1 MKNIRLLLVDD
12 ETGFRSAITRRLKKR
27 GIIAQEAGSGQECL
41 ATLGNQNI
49 DIVILDVKMPG
60 MDGIKTLG
68 HIKEKHHETEVILLT
83 GHSSTSDGVDGIK
96 SGAFDYLTKPVEFD
110 HLFGKI
116 NQAYEK
122 ITRIKE
128 KKKEAVYR
136 EKIEQQMIATERLA
150 SLGTLA
156 SGVAHE
162 INNPLA
168 IINESAGWMKLVL
181 NKIELAEMPRKAEF
195 EKALNKIETSIDR
208 AKKITHQLLGVVRK
222 RDSLLTEVNLEDL
235 ANEAIELVIREAINI
250 DIEVKCKPENKN
262 IWSDPYQLRQVL
274 INLLTN
280 AVQATGTGGKVSL
293 IISLNNN
300 DATIEVK
307 DTGKGIPG
315 ENMKKIFEPFFSTKE
330 PGEGTGLGL
339 YVTRGIVDKLGG
351 KIDVESRVGRGTSFF
366 ITLPKFHE
374 PAKNIKNNGERLQ

>member
-27 GIIAQEAGSGQECL
+27 GIIAQEAGSGKECL

-60 MDGIKTLG
+60 MDGIETLG

-156 SGVAHE
+156 
-162 INNPLA
+162 
-168 IINESAGWMKLVL
+168 
-181 NKIELAEMPRKAEF
+181 
-195 EKALNKIETSIDR
+195 
-208 AKKITHQLLGVVRK
+208 
-222 RDSLLTEVNLEDL
+222 
-235 ANEAIELVIREAINI
+235 
-250 DIEVKCKPENKN
+250 
-262 IWSDPYQLRQVL
+262 
-274 INLLTN
+274 
-280 AVQATGTGGKVSL
+280 
-293 IISLNNN
+293 
-300 DATIEVK
+300 
-307 DTGKGIPG
+307 
-315 ENMKKIFEPFFSTKE
+315 
-330 PGEGTGLGL
+330 
-339 YVTRGIVDKLGG
+339 
-351 KIDVESRVGRGTSFF
+351 
-366 ITLPKFHE
+366 
-374 PAKNIKNNGERLQ
+374 